1 MSRLHEIDRPTLV
14 IVGAD
19 DAVMIPSANSL
30 TISER
35 VPQAWLIRI
44 QNGRHG
50 VIYQYP
56 EKLSDAVSTFL
67 ETTIHQ

>member
-1 MSRLHEIDRPTLV
+1 MSRLYEIDRPTLV

-19 DAVMIPSANSL
+19 DAVMIPPANSL

-35 VPQAWLIRI
+35 VPQAWLMQI
-44 QNGRHG
+44 QNGGRG